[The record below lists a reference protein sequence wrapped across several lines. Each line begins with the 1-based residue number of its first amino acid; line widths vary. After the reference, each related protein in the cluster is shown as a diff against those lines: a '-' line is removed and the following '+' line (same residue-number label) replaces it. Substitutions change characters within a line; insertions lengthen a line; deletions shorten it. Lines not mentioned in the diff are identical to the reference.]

1 MNELRIT
8 FGLEHFEAMVDET
21 AAQEIIDIAARS
33 IIPRLHENL
42 IGEKINEMI
51 SFGVSPEKIFKY
63 LKEEQ
68 RTPEVMLLLSKNGL
82 SYEKS

>member
-21 AAQEIIDIAARS
+21 AAQEIMDIAARS
-33 IIPRLHENL
+33 MIPRLHENL
-42 IGEKINEMI
+42 IGEKINEMMY
-51 SFGVSPEKIFKY
+51 FGVSPEKIFKY

-68 RTPEVMLLLSKNGL
+68 RTPEVMLLLSKKGL
-82 SYEKS
+82 S

>member
-21 AAQEIIDIAARS
+21 AAQEIMDIAARS
-33 IIPRLHENL
+33 MIPRLHENL
-42 IGEKINEMI
+42 IGEKINEMM
-51 SFGVSPEKIFKY
+51 SFGVSTEKIFKY

-68 RTPEVMLLLSKNGL
+68 RTPEVMLLLSKKGL
-82 SYEKS
+82 S